1 MVNLKKWIFAL
12 LSIVLNFAIVFIVAS
27 NMFFT
32 PCLSYYDKDDNFLNN
47 YFSVITKE
55 PVLTKATTKTHD
67 YSYYAD
73 LNFSFGDFVSE
84 LSEYNYTL
92 VDQEKALEILQ
103 DKSLDEKAYQ
113 VTLVIYSSVAQQNN
127 ISDGEHFVNLSNLV
141 YFPYDGSIYT
151 LAFFY
156 DDNAYVGEYRALL
169 KTDMKQFP
177 DEFSDKVFENH
188 GLIEDY
194 LSRVNYA
201 VTIRSLKTATLVT
214 ILECIVIFIIIMVKK
229 KICSG
234 KTVTRTSSSNL

>member
-1 MVNLKKWIFAL
+1 MNLKKWIFAL
-12 LSIVLNFAIVFIVAS
+12 LAISLNFAIVFIVVT

-32 PCLSYYDKDDNFLNN
+32 PCLSYYDKDNNFLNN

-55 PVLTKATTKTHD
+55 PVLTTATTKTHD

-92 VDQEKALEILQ
+92 VDQEKAWEILQ

-113 VTLVIYSSVAQQNN
+113 VTLVVYSFVAQQNN
-127 ISDGEHFVNLSNLV
+127 VSDGEHVVNLSNLV
-141 YFPYDGSIYT
+141 YFPYDGSIYA

-201 VTIRSLKTATLVT
+201 VTIRALKTATLLA
-214 ILECIVIFIIIMVKK
+214 IFECIVDFVVKMVKK
-229 KICSG
+229 NKCSIKIG
-234 KTVTRTSSSNL
+234 TRS

>member
-1 MVNLKKWIFAL
+1 MVDKEEMGASLFSRTLDFMENDPLEEIFAL
-12 LSIVLNFAIVFIVAS
+12 NL
-27 NMFFT
+27 
-32 PCLSYYDKDDNFLNN
+32 
-47 YFSVITKE
+47 
-55 PVLTKATTKTHD
+55 
-67 YSYYAD
+67 
-73 LNFSFGDFVSE
+73 GDFVSE

-92 VDQEKALEILQ
+92 VDQEKAWEILQ

-113 VTLVIYSSVAQQNN
+113 VTLVVYSFVAQQNN
-127 ISDGEHFVNLSNLV
+127 VSDGEHVVNLSNLV

-201 VTIRSLKTATLVT
+201 VTIRALKTATLLT
-214 ILECIVIFIIIMVKK
+214 IFECIVDFVVKMVKK
-229 KICSG
+229 NKCSI
-234 KTVTRTSSSNL
+234 KTGTRS